1 MFIRHG
7 QGLWFLISLAQNY
20 IKELFEQCDCEA
32 DCGSEHVGAGT
43 KHCPRDPGS
52 WVLTQ
57 KLSDFP
63 SSIPLWECQS
73 NIPSPIYPIHPELD
87 FTLTKTDSM
96 NRYRKVWHQ
105 NQFFTMQF
113 PNARLR
119 RIGGDFTRRVDS
131 DNIATEISSPRPS
144 PNLRSPPQTVS
155 DSGSERSRKATL
167 LDVCS
172 WTEWPS
178 QHYPLQTFK
187 VGESLAFAE
196 NKWQVTTTGTLNLS
210 KQIFLRCVFMFSSV
224 FSIYLRFN
232 RDCECGYNS
241 GQIWCW
247 VNKWI

>member
-105 NQFFTMQF
+105 PKPIFC
-113 PNARLR
+113 NAISQCQITSHR
-119 RIGGDFTRRVDS
+119 RWFYSESWFWQHCNRDFLPE
-131 DNIATEISSPRPS
+131 TESQSPES
-144 PNLRSPPQTVS
+144 AS
-155 DSGSERSRKATL
+155 DSLWLRLWAESQSNTFRCLL
-167 LDVCS
+167 LDWVTISTLVSADIQS
-172 WTEWPS
+172 WGKS
-178 QHYPLQTFK
+178 RICRK
-187 VGESLAFAE
+187 
-196 NKWQVTTTGTLNLS
+196 
-210 KQIFLRCVFMFSSV
+210 
-224 FSIYLRFN
+224 
-232 RDCECGYNS
+232 
-241 GQIWCW
+241 
-247 VNKWI
+247 